1 MIIMQKKYK
10 YQLPSNLSFGIF
22 FSIIFFFIFLFF
34 FIKQQIIFSYIFIG
48 MTVVFVTISFLRPK
62 LLTPFN
68 FVWMK
73 LGYILGKIISPII
86 LGLIF
91 YFIVS
96 PVAIISKVFGRDELN
111 LKRKI
116 NVKTSWIYYKKKL
129 SDYNFKKQF

>member
-1 MIIMQKKYK
+1 
-10 YQLPSNLSFGIF
+10 
-22 FSIIFFFIFLFF
+22 
-34 FIKQQIIFSYIFIG
+34 

-96 PVAIISKVFGRDELN
+96 PVAIISKIFGRDELN

-116 NVKTSWIYYKKKL
+116 NVKTSWVYYKKKL
-129 SDYNFKKQF
+129 SHYNFKKQF